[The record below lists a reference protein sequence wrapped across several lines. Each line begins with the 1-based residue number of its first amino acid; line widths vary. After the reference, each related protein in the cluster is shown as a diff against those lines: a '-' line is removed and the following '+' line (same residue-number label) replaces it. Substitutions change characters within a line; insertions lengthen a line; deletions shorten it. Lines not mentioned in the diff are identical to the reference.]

1 MVDIGK
7 SISDNITGVDANKR
21 PHNIKIMRC
30 PGNGRKDN
38 YNRVLAMNRKII
50 LIDVNDIVICKSYDY
65 KEASFERD

>member
-1 MVDIGK
+1 MVDIWK
-7 SISDNITGVDANKR
+7 SISQNITGVDANKR
-21 PHNIKIMRC
+21 AHNINIMRC

-38 YNRVLAMNRKII
+38 YNRVLAMNGKII